1 MKRSLLETALAC
13 PAAAGRLAWHPRLP
27 GPLLVLGLALTVASA
42 GLMALGAALL
52 AGLAL

>member
-1 MKRSLLETALAC
+1 MERSSLETALAC
-13 PAAAGRLAWHPRLP
+13 PAAAMPLAWRPRLP
-27 GPLLVLGLALTVASA
+27 GPLVVLGLALTVAAA

>member
-1 MKRSLLETALAC
+1 MERSSLETALEC
-13 PAAAGRLAWHPRLP
+13 PAAAMPLAWRPRLP
-27 GPLLVLGLALTVASA
+27 ATLVVLGLALTVASA